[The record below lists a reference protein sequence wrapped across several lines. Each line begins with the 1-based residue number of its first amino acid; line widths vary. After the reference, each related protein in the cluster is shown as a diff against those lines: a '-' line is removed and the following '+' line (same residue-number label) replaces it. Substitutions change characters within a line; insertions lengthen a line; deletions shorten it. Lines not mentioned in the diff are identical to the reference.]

1 MKLIAA
7 LTVVLGCAVSGCA
20 VSHAASGSR
29 TPRRHDTAARTALLR
44 HAQVW
49 RPTHISSMDLKR
61 GPQGPGAFAPRARV
75 TCDYVNRDPSRTSP
89 KFVRRIARDDEVKVK
104 YGGPNGE

>member
-44 HAQVW
+44 HAHQPDVIKKADGD
-49 RPTHISSMDLKR
+49 PTLAHLKNR
-61 GPQGPGAFAPRARV
+61 EPARV
-75 TCDYVNRDPSRTSP
+75 LATAKQADMLPGVPQ
-89 KFVRRIARDDEVKVK
+89 
-104 YGGPNGE
+104 